1 MITYDPLIRLIPIP
15 FREKRNLVSEAIR
28 ETLHSGRGQPP
39 EFHAPWLH
47 NIHKQPIRRI
57 RNDWNEYKKNNSLFS
72 KMSECTKD
80 SVCLDKTEA
89 DLEFTINESYQNC
102 SDQAVTYFL
111 MFRKCFLPVLWS
123 NNISKVD
130 DKILHLQMSLLS

>member
-57 RNDWNEYKKNNSLFS
+57 RNDWNEYKKTTHYYLRWANVQKIQSAWIKRKQILNLQSMNL
-72 KMSECTKD
+72 TKI
-80 SVCLDKTEA
+80 VVIKL
-89 DLEFTINESYQNC
+89 
-102 SDQAVTYFL
+102 
-111 MFRKCFLPVLWS
+111 
-123 NNISKVD
+123 
-130 DKILHLQMSLLS
+130 